1 MWNLFS
7 GIKDK
12 IDLNDKL
19 RLVCKSLDF
28 SKSYNHMPD
37 LQFEYTM
44 KDKLLTITGPFKSFY
59 GIEPYVLTYLTTTG
73 LITFNGAV
81 MDSGSFGKLHKDI
94 KKVYKNLLARESYL
108 KDIQK
113 SLCKINPS
121 GRVGSSGS
129 GIGGSST
136 YDRSSAHHSPR
147 QRNYDVNTD
156 IVYGSSDSCSSSSSS
171 RDRDRC
177 DD

>member
-1 MWNLFS
+1 MLNIFKEF
-7 GIKDK
+7 KDK
-12 IDLNDKL
+12 IDLNNKL
-19 RLVCKSLDF
+19 RLVCKSFDF

-37 LQFEYTM
+37 LQFEYTI

-94 KKVYKNLLARESYL
+94 KKVYENLLARESYL

-113 SLCKINPS
+113 ALCKINPS
-121 GRVGSSGS
+121 GRVGGS
-129 GIGGSST
+129 GGSST
-136 YDRSSAHHSPR
+136 YDRSSANHSPR

-171 RDRDRC
+171 RDRC

>member
-1 MWNLFS
+1 MWNLFG

-12 IDLNDKL
+12 IDLHDKL

-37 LQFEYTM
+37 LQFEYTL
-44 KDKLLTITGPFKSFY
+44 KDNLLTITGPFRSFY

-73 LITFNGAV
+73 LITFNGDV
-81 MDSGSFGKLHKDI
+81 MDSSSFSKLHKTI
-94 KKVYKNLLARESYL
+94 REVHQNLLARESYL

-113 SLCKINPS
+113 SLGKIS
-121 GRVGSSGS
+121 DARGGRVSS
-129 GIGGSST
+129 GGSSD
-136 YDRSSAHHSPR
+136 YDGSRSGHSER
-147 QRNYDVNTD
+147 KRNYDVNTD

>member
-37 LQFEYTM
+37 LQFEYTL
-44 KDKLLTITGPFKSFY
+44 KDNLLTITGPFRSFY

-73 LITFNGAV
+73 LITFNGDV
-81 MDSGSFGKLHKDI
+81 MDAGNFRKLHKAI
-94 KKVYKNLLARESYL
+94 KDVHENLLAREAYL

-113 SLCKINPS
+113 SLGKINPS
-121 GRVGSSGS
+121 GRVGG
-129 GIGGSST
+129 GTIGGSSN
-136 YDRSSAHHSPR
+136 YDRSRSDHSPR